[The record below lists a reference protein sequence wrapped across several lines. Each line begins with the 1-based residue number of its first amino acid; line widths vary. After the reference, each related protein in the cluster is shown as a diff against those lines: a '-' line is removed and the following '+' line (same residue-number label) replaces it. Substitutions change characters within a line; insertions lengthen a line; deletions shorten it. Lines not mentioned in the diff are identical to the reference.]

1 MTAVHEQPSSDLL
14 GLDRYQENTRTL
26 GVLLQLS
33 DKFVEWNHH
42 LNTLSNRMTTD
53 LLGFSDLDPL
63 IQQIIKDLKQ
73 LLHHVCSEKKK
84 FRKECKNVRE
94 SIKSVSVLGPTT
106 NPEPPATGDKPKSRK
121 RKRDTKKNVQDEVLA
136 KPPRDIVPACQAPQ
150 TICWL
155 STWNR
160 IL

>member
-1 MTAVHEQPSSDLL
+1 MTCAREEPSADLL

-42 LNTLSNRMTTD
+42 LNTLSTRMTSD

-63 IQQIIKDLKQ
+63 IQQIIKDLNQ

-84 FRKECKNVRE
+84 FARSAR
-94 SIKSVSVLGPTT
+94 
-106 NPEPPATGDKPKSRK
+106 
-121 RKRDTKKNVQDEVLA
+121 
-136 KPPRDIVPACQAPQ
+136 
-150 TICWL
+150 
-155 STWNR
+155 
-160 IL
+160 